1 MKADIDFPKVEK
13 VGICAVPEENEGQT
27 VWKVHIL
34 NMLKEPITNVLV
46 STRGYGLKEDEQVKT
61 SELRHYF
68 EVVPPG
74 GERPIELIPDNLT
87 GLNNQ
92 YWVSFYI
99 DSKIYDKKFIFL
111 PDTLL
116 EKNLTVVP
124 VIDQPGILII

>member
-1 MKADIDFPKVEK
+1 MKADIEFPKVEK
-13 VGICAVPEENEGQT
+13 VGICAIPEENEGQA

-34 NMLKEPITNVLV
+34 NMLDEPITNVLV
-46 STRGYGLKEDEQVKT
+46 STRGYGMKEEEQVKT

-68 EVVPPG
+68 EEVPAG

-99 DSKIYDKKFIFL
+99 DSTIYDKKFIFL
-111 PDTLL
+111 PDSLL
-116 EKNLTVVP
+116 DKNLTHIP
-124 VIDQPGILII
+124 VIDKQGILII